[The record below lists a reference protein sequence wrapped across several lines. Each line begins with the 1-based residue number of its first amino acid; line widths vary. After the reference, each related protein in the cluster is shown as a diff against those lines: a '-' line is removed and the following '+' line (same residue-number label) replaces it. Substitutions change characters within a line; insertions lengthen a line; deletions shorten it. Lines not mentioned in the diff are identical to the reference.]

1 MVMVTFSGII
11 SSHDFGTFSI
21 SSGNGCKK
29 FYKPTNVK
37 LIKNKPCVV
46 MYDEK
51 EKKETIRTKY
61 IFCILQE
68 NKFVFC
74 KEQIQNFSGHLVYID
89 KTGFIILGQN
99 GGRQNFKHPT
109 TNYKLSLHSKYEV
122 LFWGAK
128 TLHIIK
134 K

>member
-1 MVMVTFSGII
+1 MVTFSGII

-74 KEQIQNFSGHLVYID
+74 KENNKASLLLSGF
-89 KTGFIILGQN
+89 FISTSG
-99 GGRQNFKHPT
+99 
-109 TNYKLSLHSKYEV
+109 
-122 LFWGAK
+122 K
-128 TLHIIK
+128 TLITFIGKEVFLEIK
-134 K
+134 NISSPFTNSGLYKYLFKV